1 MRCAT
6 SFCSDSSDADDDDS
20 AMKSAGSARPINI
33 PQQIPLCLEPIT
45 THDRVMQ
52 MEERVSLV

>member
-1 MRCAT
+1 MRCAA

-20 AMKSAGSARPINI
+20 AMKSVGSAKPTNI
-33 PQQIPLCLEPIT
+33 SQQIPLCLEPIT
-45 THDRVMQ
+45 TQDRVMQ